1 MADADAAPIRGLIGQ
16 SLTRIEDRPLVTGRG
31 RFLDDL
37 HPPGCLIGAF
47 LRSPHAHARLHG
59 IDTSAARAMPGVVA
73 VLTADD
79 LAPLLRTE
87 RLEVGLPSG
96 AIRHQLDRPV
106 LARGEVVHVGEP
118 VALVLATDRAR
129 AEDAAEAV
137 EVSYQELPAVAALE
151 AALAGGAPPVHAG
164 LSDNLLAEF
173 GFAYGD
179 CDRAFASAA
188 LVVAGRYDVHRGGAM
203 PMEGRGVLARPDPVA
218 ELLEVWSSTQT
229 PAALKQQLARMLG
242 RDEDGLRVRA
252 PDLGGG
258 FGPKLVTYP
267 EEIAVAAAALALGRP
282 VKWVE
287 DRQEHFTATTQERD
301 QIWTMELAVDAAGR
315 ILGLRGDLLHD
326 HGAYTAR
333 GLNVPYGS
341 GITLPLPYN
350 VPAYRLDIRVALTN
364 KTPVTPVRGAGQPQA
379 ALVMERL
386 LDRAAA
392 RLGLER
398 ESIRARNLVTPAQ
411 MPCEK
416 PLKLRSGGAVVLDSG
431 DYPQTQRRA
440 LEAAGWDGFGAR
452 QAAAR
457 REGRRLGIGLA
468 NYVEGTGRG
477 PYETVNLRLTAAGR
491 IRVSSGA
498 AAMGQGTA
506 SMLAQIVADRLGGDL
521 SLVDVVPGD
530 TSDPLGFGGFNSRQ
544 TVVAGASAHAAAEV
558 VRKRL
563 LNVAA
568 HLMEVAEDDLEIA
581 GDRVGVRGVPGMSRD
596 FGTLARAAAG
606 LPGFRLPGIDTP
618 GLGTTE
624 RVVIDDMA
632 YSNGCAVAE
641 VEVDDATGGVRL
653 LRFTLAHDC
662 GRMINPMLVDGQIL
676 GGIAQGI
683 GNALFEQL
691 QFDAAAQPLT
701 TTLADYVMVTAAEM
715 PAVEILHG
723 ESPSPLNALGVK
735 GVGESG
741 VIPAAPAILSAIDD
755 ALGDLDLH
763 IDSAPLTPQGL
774 RARIRAAA
782 AGSLAR

>member
-1 MADADAAPIRGLIGQ
+1 MTDATAGGLIGR
-16 SLTRIEDRPLVTGRG
+16 SLTRIEDLPLVTGRG

-37 HPPGCLIGAF
+37 QPPGCLIATF
-47 LRSPHAHARLHG
+47 LRSPHAHARVTG
-59 IDTSAARAMPGVVA
+59 IDTAAARAMPGVAA

-79 LAPLLRTE
+79 LAPLLRAE
-87 RLEVGLPSG
+87 RLAVGLPSG

-106 LARGEVVHVGEP
+106 LARDEVVHVGEP
-118 VALVLATDRAR
+118 VALVLASDRAR

-137 EVSYQELPAVAALE
+137 AVRYEDLPAVAALE
-151 AALAGGAPPVHAG
+151 EALAEGAPPVHAG

-173 GFAYGD
+173 GFSYGD
-179 CDRAFASAA
+179 CDAAFASAA
-188 LVVAGRYDVHRGGAM
+188 LVVGGRYDVHRGGAM
-203 PMEGRGVLARPDPVA
+203 PMEGRGVLARPDPVSD
-218 ELLEVWSSTQT
+218 LLEVWSSTQT
-229 PAALKQQLARMLG
+229 PGALKQVLCGLLG
-242 RDEDGLRVRA
+242 RDEDGLRVMA

-301 QIWTMELAVDAAGR
+301 QIWTMELAVDAAGA
-315 ILGLRGDLLHD
+315 ILGLRGELLHD

-341 GITLPLPYN
+341 GVTVPLPYN

-392 RLGLER
+392 RLGLGR
-398 ESIRARNLVTPAQ
+398 EAIRARNLVTPAQ

-431 DYPQTQRRA
+431 DYPETQRRA
-440 LEAAGWDGFGAR
+440 LEAAGWDGFAAR

-457 REGRRLGIGLA
+457 RDGRRLGIGLA

-477 PYETVNLRLTAAGR
+477 PYETVSLRLTAAGR

-506 SMLAQIVADRLGGDL
+506 SMLAQIVADRLGGDP

-558 VRKRL
+558 VRRRL
-563 LNVAA
+563 LRVAA

-581 GDRVGVRGVPGMSRD
+581 GDRVGVRGVPGMTRD
-596 FGTLARAAAG
+596 FATLARAAAG

-641 VEVDDATGGVRL
+641 VEVDEATGGVRL

-691 QFDAAAQPLT
+691 LFDPAAQPLT

-755 ALGDLDLH
+755 ALGDLGLH
-763 IDSAPLTPQGL
+763 MDSAPLVPQAL
-774 RARIRAAA
+774 RARIRAAT
-782 AGSLAR
+782 AGSAAR